1 MQVRLA
7 MARTA
12 GASRRGRHD
21 LRCYTEQALK
31 HHVQALVVVAA
42 VALAFFTLIFT
53 LSIVI
58 PLAAV
63 LATELMIV
71 TVLPRCEWFQRSIDD
86 ELECVALARA
96 VEVRGTLLAR
106 ISEEHRRELEELER
120 LVSKIVERSRHG
132 VRLIGPEQKLSP
144 GEDWLDL
151 GRLLGNYV
159 QLAIAHRSNVESL
172 RATNEARGPMHD
184 LVTLEALRGTA
195 SSAML
200 PWIERRMAIAR
211 GRLAASDRA
220 HEERAMLMHG
230 LATIAE
236 LIRWTHDECVA
247 SHDELLQT
255 VLVDAET
262 TIGAGRAGS
271 LREIVTLCAELE
283 TVDPHVF
290 AARAQ

>member
-1 MQVRLA
+1 MQVRPA
-7 MARTA
+7 MAWTA
-12 GASRRGRHD
+12 GAPRRRRHD

-31 HHVQALVVVAA
+31 HHVQALVIVAA
-42 VALAFFTLIFT
+42 VALSFFTLIFT

-58 PLAAV
+58 PLAAII
-63 LATELMIV
+63 ATEVMIV
-71 TVLPRCEWFQRSIDD
+71 TVLPRCDWFQRSIDD
-86 ELECVALARA
+86 ELECVALAHA

-132 VRLIGPEQKLSP
+132 VRLIGPEQALPP
-144 GEDWLDL
+144 GDDWLDL

-159 QLAIAHRSNVESL
+159 QLAIAHRTNVESL

-184 LVTLEALRGTA
+184 LVTLEVLRGTA
-195 SSAML
+195 SSATL

-247 SHDELLQT
+247 SHDELLHT